1 MMRALN
7 IFRLPAVK
15 IHGLLRAG
23 TNYLEAVMA
32 KNFRV
37 KCLGSDEGGWKHG
50 HCRLEPW
57 KKYVFVVKNPYAWLV
72 SFYDW
77 EKIHNRTS
85 ARNLGE
91 FIEQAV
97 SHDQLRLEWQ
107 AEHPIDVWNKAL
119 TSWSLDSTNVP
130 SLFVRYEDLIND
142 FDTEMSRLRDYF
154 KLTMRQRAFS
164 NIESRVDTWPTPKP
178 RKPFQ
183 IEYYK
188 DHKYLA
194 DFKAANLATIGQQ
207 LNTGLL
213 SRFGYDVY

>member
-1 MMRALN
+1 
-7 IFRLPAVK
+7 
-15 IHGLLRAG
+15 
-23 TNYLEAVMA
+23 
-32 KNFRV
+32 
-37 KCLGSDEGGWKHG
+37 
-50 HCRLEPW
+50 
-57 KKYVFVVKNPYAWLV
+57 VKNPYAWLV